1 MRFKDIIYKIWD
13 LYYDGFKNMRLG
25 KTLWMVIIVKLII
38 IFVVLKIF
46 FFHDYLSSKVPEDNK
61 AEYVSKQFTN
71 RIKP

>member
-1 MRFKDIIYKIWD
+1 MRFKNMIYNIWD

-25 KTLWMVIIVKLII
+25 KTLWMIIIVKLII

-46 FFHDYLSSKVPEDNK
+46 FFNDFLSKKAPDGNK
-61 AEYVSKQFTN
+61 AEYVSTQITD

>member
-1 MRFKDIIYKIWD
+1 MRFKNMIYNIWD

-25 KTLWMVIIVKLII
+25 KTLWMIIIVKLII

-46 FFHDYLSSKVPEDNK
+46 LFNDFLSKKAPDGNK
-61 AEYVSKQFTN
+61 AEYVSTQITD